1 MSKRWALY
9 SFRTVLILIAVIST
23 RCGGMNESGSG
34 GGSSAS
40 INLVIQNPDPNA
52 SGSAKA
58 IPISDV
64 SQAKTLTSSD
74 IDTCTLTVSASDIST
89 ITHAFS
95 VASGASAVTTSLTV
109 PAGSGRTFALDCS
122 DSSETTNNIA
132 VGYKGSSS
140 ADIGQ
145 GSNTISLSPQFKN
158 LVTDDSSGVKFMRLN
173 QENSTQTKLTIGLG
187 SVLTDAQ
194 MIALRCVIEFDPFAR
209 RTSLG
214 VIDANQSTGLT
225 TGSKSGS
232 YILITGGTG
241 RPDAYVYDSSDS
253 KVMKL
258 NPSWT
263 TQDDGNTL
271 ISITFGITQL
281 KTHVDNNETGQ
292 YAGACSL
299 TGTNPYDLLPNSG
312 YAEYELDANT
322 GETQDALGTD
332 GAGCSTTRSGETCEK
347 GDCPANSV
355 CRSLTAVTSG
365 AVVTN
370 LAGPAQ
376 GSTVNGDTD
385 GIGSAAR
392 FHTPIGACVT
402 PDGTKLFVGDSTRHI
417 IREIT
422 ISTANVTTVAGAS
435 LSSGTTD
442 GDGSDARFNS
452 PRGCTVD
459 PTGTYVYIADF
470 DNHNIRRM
478 TTTTPYTVTTIAGTG
493 SSGSANGNGT
503 AASFNNPWSVLID
516 NNGTNLY
523 VADTSNH
530 LIRKIVASSPFA
542 VTTLAGSDGVPGNEN
557 GTGTAA
563 QFNNPRFLAID
574 STDTN
579 LYVTDFGSYLIRKIV
594 VATQV
599 VSTLAGS
606 GVEATIDGTGTGAS
620 FDNPQGITIDSTDT
634 NLYVTEM
641 NPGNVVRQVVIST
654 TVVTTLAG
662 SGVSGDTNGTG
673 TAARFSF
680 PHQISI
686 GPTGILYIAGGAN
699 NKIRQIQ

>member
-1 MSKRWALY
+1 MTKRHTLFSLSILLVLSAL
-9 SFRTVLILIAVIST
+9 VST
-23 RCGGMNESGSG
+23 RCGSGSG
-34 GGSSAS
+34 VGGGNEGVSV
-40 INLVIQNPDPNA
+40 NLVIQNPDPNA

-58 IPISDV
+58 IPLSDV

-89 ITHAFS
+89 ITHTFS
-95 VASGASAVTTSLTV
+95 VASGASTVTTSLTV

-258 NPSWT
+258 NPSWM

-281 KTHVDNNETGQ
+281 KTHVDNNEAGQ

-322 GETQDALGTD
+322 SESDVSSLIDNGSFCNT
-332 GAGCSTTRSGETCEK
+332 SRSGETCSA
-347 GDCPANSV
+347 GDCPANAL

-376 GSTVNGDTD
+376 GSTVTGDTD
-385 GIGSAAR
+385 GVGSAAR

-402 PDGTKLFVGDSTRHI
+402 PDGSKLFVGDSTRNI

-422 ISTANVTTVAGAS
+422 ISTGAVTTVAGAS
-435 LSSGTTD
+435 LSAGATD
-442 GDGSDARFNS
+442 GIGSAARFS
-452 PRGCTVD
+452 GPRGCTVD
-459 PTGTYVYIADF
+459 PSGTNVYIADF
-470 DNHNIRRM
+470 ANESIRKM
-478 TTTTPYTVTTIAGTG
+478 NTSTYAVTTFAGTG
-493 SSGSANGNGT
+493 SAGSSNGIGT
-503 AASFNNPWSVLID
+503 AASFSSPWSVLISND
-516 NNGTNLY
+516 GDTLYVSETGNALIRAITVPEAVVTTLAGNNGNPGSDNGIGTAASFSSPRFLAIDPTDTYLY
-523 VADTSNH
+523 VAELGNH
-530 LIRKIVASSPFA
+530 LIRKIV
-542 VTTLAGSDGVPGNEN
+542 
-557 GTGTAA
+557 
-563 QFNNPRFLAID
+563 I
-574 STDTN
+574 
-579 LYVTDFGSYLIRKIV
+579 
-594 VATQV
+594 ATQL
-599 VSTLAGS
+599 VSTFAGS
-606 GVEATIDGTGTGAS
+606 GVQATTDGTGTDAS
-620 FDNPQGITIDSTDT
+620 LNSPQGLVMDPSGT
-634 NLYVTEM
+634 NLYFTEM
-641 NPGNVVRQVVIST
+641 NPGNTVRKIVIDT
-654 TVVTTLAG
+654 QVVTTIAG
-662 SGVSGDTNGTG
+662 SGTSDDTNGTG
-673 TAARFSF
+673 TAADFSF
-680 PHQISI
+680 PHQIAIS
-686 GPTGILYIAGGAN
+686 PTGILYISEGGN